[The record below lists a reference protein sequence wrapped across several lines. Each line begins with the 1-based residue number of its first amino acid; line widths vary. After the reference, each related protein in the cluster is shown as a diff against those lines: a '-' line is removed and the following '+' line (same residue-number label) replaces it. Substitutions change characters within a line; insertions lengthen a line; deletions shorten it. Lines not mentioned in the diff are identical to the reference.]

1 MKSKKTLVLAASIL
15 MLTLGAFPHRASAA
29 VDIFIRLPN
38 TASNASVLPSVVSY
52 AAWLLL

>member
-29 VDIFIRLPN
+29 VNIFIRLPD
-38 TASNASVLPSVVSY
+38 TASNASVISSVVSY
-52 AAWLLL
+52 AVWLLL

>member
-1 MKSKKTLVLAASIL
+1 MKSKRTLVLAASIF

-29 VDIFIRLPN
+29 IEIYLRLPD
-38 TASNASVLPSVVSY
+38 TTSNASVISSVVSY